1 MTDNPRYALYQAPY
15 TVLPASRMGET
26 RDFLCTVA
34 GRCCESGDLIQEKVS
49 LPQPARD
56 DLLAVLTTGA
66 YNFTMASNY
75 NRLCR
80 PALVMVRGGKAGWR
94 SAGRPLR
101 TWWPAT
107 CKGSARTGGKKAM
120 EIRRAALADI
130 PGVCA
135 CCVAAFKDYIPLIG
149 QTPGPMLEDYCQ
161 ARKEHFLFV
170 AAQGEII
177 LGYLLIKDGDGEVM
191 WMDVLAAWPKG
202 TGVGRRLMDHCEAFL
217 RARGKTECRLY
228 THVKYQRTLE
238 IYRQRGYVIYDRV
251 QEKGFDRYYMRKQ
264 LK

>member
-1 MTDNPRYALYQAPY
+1 
-15 TVLPASRMGET
+15 
-26 RDFLCTVA
+26 
-34 GRCCESGDLIQEKVS
+34 
-49 LPQPARD
+49 
-56 DLLAVLTTGA
+56 
-66 YNFTMASNY
+66 
-75 NRLCR
+75 
-80 PALVMVRGGKAGWR
+80 
-94 SAGRPLR
+94 
-101 TWWPAT
+101 
-107 CKGSARTGGKKAM
+107 M

-202 TGVGRRLMDHCEAFL
+202 TGVGRRLMDHCEPSSVP
-217 RARGKTECRLY
+217 G
-228 THVKYQRTLE
+228 VKRNAVSIPMSSISGPWKFTANE
-238 IYRQRGYVIYDRV
+238 A
-251 QEKGFDRYYMRKQ
+251 M
-264 LK
+264 

>member
-1 MTDNPRYALYQAPY
+1 
-15 TVLPASRMGET
+15 
-26 RDFLCTVA
+26 
-34 GRCCESGDLIQEKVS
+34 
-49 LPQPARD
+49 
-56 DLLAVLTTGA
+56 
-66 YNFTMASNY
+66 
-75 NRLCR
+75 
-80 PALVMVRGGKAGWR
+80 
-94 SAGRPLR
+94 
-101 TWWPAT
+101 
-107 CKGSARTGGKKAM
+107 M

-135 CCVAAFKDYIPLIG
+135 CCVAAFKDY
-149 QTPGPMLEDYCQ
+149 CQ

-170 AAQGEII
+170 AAQGETI

-202 TGVGRRLMDHCEAFL
+202 TGVGRRLMDYCEAFL
-217 RARGKTECRLY
+217 RAQGKSECRLY